1 MRFHCLGVPHTIT
14 NEEYVAC
21 AFTQKVRKFIKM
33 MRKRGHHCIHYGHER
48 SETDAN
54 EEVAVTDDSVL
65 EKAYGD
71 YNWKRNFF
79 KHSREDYAHKTF
91 NARAGE
97 EIKLRKQPGD
107 FVLAFWGWGVK
118 EACDANPDLLVVEP
132 GIGYPDTFAR
142 FKIFESYALYHA
154 YRGIDSVRRCNQDW
168 YEFVVPNYFDPAEF
182 EFRKHKSDY
191 VLALGRI
198 GRHKGT
204 DQILQA
210 TKELGLKLVIAGQG
224 GPEEL
229 GLTEWPDNVEY
240 VGYAGI
246 DKRKELMAGASAF
259 FIGSTYIEPF
269 GGVAVEAMFSGTP
282 VICPPWGAFAE
293 TVDHGA
299 TGWKYQTYDQ
309 LLWALRN
316 RKKLQPLACAE
327 WAKGNYSLDVVGR
340 RYEHVFRD
348 IHAVW
353 EGPGWYKRTERDY
366 SDRFNISRRQRLT
379 GVL

>member
-14 NEEYVAC
+14 SEAYVAC

-33 MRKRGHHCIHYGHER
+33 MRKRGHHCIHYGHNR

-54 EEVAVTDDSVL
+54 EHVSVTDDGVL

-71 YNWKRNFF
+71 YNWKKNFF
-79 KHSREDYAHKTF
+79 KHSREDHAHKTF
-91 NARAGE
+91 NQVAAE
-97 EIKLRKQPGD
+97 EVRVRKQPGD
-107 FVLAFWGWGVK
+107 FLLAFWGWGVK
-118 EACDANPDLLVVEP
+118 ETCDANSDLLVVEP

-154 YRGIDSVRRCNQDW
+154 YRGIDSVRYCNQDW

-182 EFRKHKSDY
+182 DFCSHKGNY

-204 DQILQA
+204 DQIIEA
-210 TKELGLKLVIAGQG
+210 TKRLGIKLVIAGQG
-224 GPEEL
+224 GPEEI
-229 GLTEWPDNVEY
+229 GLTEWPSHVEY
-240 VGYAGI
+240 VGYADI
-246 DKRKELMAGASAF
+246 QKRRELMAGASAF
-259 FIGSTYIEPF
+259 FIGSTYVEPF

-293 TVDHGA
+293 TILHGT
-299 TGWKYQTYDQ
+299 TGWKYQTFDQ
-309 LLWALRN
+309 LLWALRS
-316 RKKLQPLACAE
+316 RTQISPFACRDWAE
-327 WAKGNYSLDVVGR
+327 NNYSLEVVSK

-353 EGPGWYKRTERDY
+353 QGPGWYQETNRDY
-366 SDRFNISRRQRLT
+366 ADRHSVNHSRYYTRP
-379 GVL
+379 